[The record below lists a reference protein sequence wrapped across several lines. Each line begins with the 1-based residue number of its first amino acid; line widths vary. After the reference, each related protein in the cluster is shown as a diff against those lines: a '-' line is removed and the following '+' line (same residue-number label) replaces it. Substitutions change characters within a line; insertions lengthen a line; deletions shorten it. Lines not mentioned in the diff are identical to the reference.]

1 MLLYDFSD
9 VSSANPLR
17 RRKKVMPI
25 SVIQPMRL
33 LQPLQ
38 RQKVLDISTVSLQI
52 LQLREGNA
60 FTDRA
65 LTAFRKS
72 IYKRTQFA

>member
-1 MLLYDFSD
+1 
-9 VSSANPLR
+9 
-17 RRKKVMPI
+17 MPI

-33 LQPLQ
+33 PEPLQ

-60 FTDRA
+60 FTDRGA
-65 LTAFRKS
+65 YGL
-72 IYKRTQFA
+72 